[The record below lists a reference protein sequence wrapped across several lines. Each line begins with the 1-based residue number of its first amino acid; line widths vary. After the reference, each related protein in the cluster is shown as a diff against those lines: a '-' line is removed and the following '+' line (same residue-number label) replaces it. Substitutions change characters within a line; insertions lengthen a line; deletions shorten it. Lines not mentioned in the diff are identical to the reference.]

1 MPRNSKQD
9 LPIRI
14 NTLNTN
20 TLRTTT
26 HKVKGNTHIFLFFYF
41 SSAAQQHQICT
52 LVNFF
57 FPNFLVMCLCG
68 RLFNFVPNQLFCD
81 NLYFAP
87 NWVVV
92 WVGMSHS
99 WPLEGNTS
107 EIRSNTFLDSS
118 FSRGGTILLIHFLF
132 VTRANIWSILW
143 PLLGYKTRRQRRSSK
158 SDLVCDR
165 SVSLS

>member
-1 MPRNSKQD
+1 MHSIQIKIKQYSRALNEKNRRLWFETQIESGESYKSLQKCLEIQSKIYQFE
-9 LPIRI
+9 LHKI
-14 NTLNTN
+14 NTQNTN
-20 TLRTTT
+20 TLQTTS

-68 RLFNFVPNQLFCD
+68 RLLNFVPNQLFCD

-92 WVGMSHS
+92 
-99 WPLEGNTS
+99 
-107 EIRSNTFLDSS
+107 
-118 FSRGGTILLIHFLF
+118 
-132 VTRANIWSILW
+132 
-143 PLLGYKTRRQRRSSK
+143 
-158 SDLVCDR
+158 
-165 SVSLS
+165 